1 MSNFPPQL
9 SHEEMKKNKI
19 PLEYRDRCA
28 GLLVPLKKCRQ
39 ENLYMP
45 WTCSEERH
53 SYEKCQYEDF
63 KRRVKEM
70 EALKAAQE

>member
-1 MSNFPPQL
+1 MSFPEPL
-9 SHEEMKKNKI
+9 THEEHKKHRI

-28 GLLVPLKKCRQ
+28 SLLVPLKKCRQ
-39 ENLYMP
+39 EKLYMP
-45 WTCSEERH
+45 WSCQDERH

-70 EALKAAQE
+70 EALKAANS

>member
-1 MSNFPPQL
+1 MSFPEPL
-9 SHEEMKKNKI
+9 THEEHKKYGI

-28 GLLVPLKKCRQ
+28 RLLVPLKKCRK

-45 WTCSEERH
+45 WTCQEERH

-70 EALKAAQE
+70 EALKSSDA